1 MRSAFTARAII
12 LDMVL
17 LIGNY
22 PTDQQQSMQRFAIM
36 MLRGLTTAGIPA
48 ELIQPQPLLG
58 RIAFA
63 GPFVAKWLGYLDKL
77 VLFPRQLKRRVN
89 GAIDLVHIC
98 DHSNAMYCA
107 HIGERPTVVSCH
119 DLLAVRGALGEDTDC
134 PASATGK
141 YLQRWIVSGL
151 RKAGA
156 VACASPATLR
166 DAQRIVGQRN
176 GRPQL
181 LLIHHGINY
190 PYQRQTAERARALLA
205 QIEDLD
211 PARPFALHVGSNLRM
226 KNREGVL
233 RIFAL
238 TKNEWNGQMVFA
250 GQKLTPELRSLGKKL
265 GVLDLVVEVAAPE
278 NELLEAL
285 YSSALVLL
293 YPSRFEGF
301 GWPIIEAQA
310 CGCPVICSDREPMS
324 EVGGE
329 AALTA
334 DVEDEAAMARALLRL
349 TIPEERARWSEKSL
363 RNAERFR
370 AEDMIARY
378 IELYR
383 SLGAEV

>member
-1 MRSAFTARAII
+1 MARPTALI
-12 LDMVL
+12 LIMVL

-22 PTDQQQSMQRFAIM
+22 PGDRQQSMQRFAMM
-36 MLRGLTTAGIPA
+36 MLCGLTAAGVPV
-48 ELIQPQPLLG
+48 ELIQPQSFLG
-58 RIAFA
+58 RVTLA
-63 GPFVAKWLGYLDKL
+63 GPFVAKWLGYLDKFL
-77 VLFPRQLKRRVN
+77 FFPRRLKRKLT
-89 GAIDLVHIC
+89 AEIDLVHIC
-98 DHSNAMYCA
+98 DHSNAIYSA
-107 HIGERPTVVSCH
+107 HVGKCPAVVTCH
-119 DLLAVRGALGEDTDC
+119 DLLAVRGALGEETDC

-151 RKAGA
+151 RRATA
-156 VACASPATLR
+156 VACVSAATLR
-166 DAQRIVGQRN
+166 DAQHVVGQRE

-181 LLIHHGINY
+181 LLIHLGINY
-190 PYQRQTAERARALLA
+190 PYRRQAADRASSLLSR
-205 QIEDLD
+205 IESLD
-211 PARPFALHVGSNLRM
+211 ADRPFALHVGSNLRM

-238 TKNEWNGQMVFA
+238 TKNDWTGQLVFA
-250 GQKLTPELRSLGKKL
+250 GEKLTSELRSLGERL
-265 GVLDLVVEVAAPE
+265 GVLDRIVEVAGPD

-310 CGCPVICSDREPMS
+310 CGCPVICSNREPMS

-334 DVEDEAAMARALLRL
+334 EVDDEPAMARALLRL
-349 TIPEERARWSEKSL
+349 TDPAERARWSEKSL
-363 RNAERFR
+363 SNAERFR
-370 AEDMIARY
+370 AEEMIAHY

-383 SLGAEV
+383 SLGARV

>member
-1 MRSAFTARAII
+1 
-12 LDMVL
+12 MVL

-22 PTDQQQSMQRFAIM
+22 PADQQQSMQRFAM
-36 MLRGLTTAGIPA
+36 MTFRGLVAAGVPV
-48 ELIQPQPLLG
+48 ELIQPQPFLG

-63 GPFVAKWLGYLDKL
+63 GPFVAKWLGYLDKFL
-77 VLFPRQLKRRVN
+77 FFPRQLKRKLAAGV
-89 GAIDLVHIC
+89 DLVHIC

-107 HIGERPTVVSCH
+107 HVRKRPAVVTCH

-151 RKAGA
+151 RKATAG
-156 VACASPATLR
+156 ACASAATLR
-166 DAQRIVGQRN
+166 DAQRLVGQRD

-181 LLIHHGINY
+181 LLIYHGINY
-190 PYQRQTAERARALLA
+190 PYRRQAAERARALLA
-205 QIEDLD
+205 GIEGLD
-211 PARPFALHVGSNLRM
+211 INRPFALHVGSNLRM
-226 KNREGVL
+226 KNRAGVL

-238 TKNEWNGQMVFA
+238 TKDDWDGQMVFA
-250 GQKLTPELRSLGKKL
+250 GQKLTPELRSLGEQL
-265 GVLDLVVEVAAPE
+265 GVRDRVVELAGPD

-285 YSSALVLL
+285 YSSGLGLL

-310 CGCPVICSDREPMS
+310 CGCPVICSNREPMS
-324 EVGGE
+324 EVGGD

-334 DVEDEAAMARALLRL
+334 EVDDEPAMARALMQL
-349 TIPEERARWSEKSL
+349 TDPAERARWSEKSL
-363 RNAERFR
+363 RNAERFH
-370 AEDMIARY
+370 AEEMIARY

-383 SLGAEV
+383 SLGARV

>member
-1 MRSAFTARAII
+1 
-12 LDMVL
+12 MVL

-22 PTDQQQSMQRFAIM
+22 PADQQQSMQRFAMM
-36 MLRGLTTAGIPA
+36 MLRGLTAAGVPA
-48 ELIQPQPLLG
+48 ELIQPQPFLG
-58 RIAFA
+58 RIEFA
-63 GPFVAKWLGYLDKL
+63 GRFVAKWLGYLDKFL
-77 VLFPRQLKRRVN
+77 FFPRQLKRKLSA
-89 GAIDLVHIC
+89 GFDLVHIC
-98 DHSNAMYCA
+98 DHSNAMYAA
-107 HIGERPTVVSCH
+107 HAGGRPVVVTCH
-119 DLLAVRGALGEDTDC
+119 DLLAVRGALGEATDC
-134 PASATGK
+134 PASPTGK

-151 RKAGA
+151 RQAGA

-166 DAQRIVGQRN
+166 DAERVVGQRN

-181 LLIHHGINY
+181 LTLQLGLNY
-190 PYQRQTAERARALLA
+190 PYRQQPADLARAHLSQVA
-205 QIEDLD
+205 GLD
-211 PARPFALHVGSNLRM
+211 ADRPFALHVGSNSRM

-238 TKNEWNGQMVFA
+238 TKNDWPGQVVFA
-250 GQKLTPELRSLGKKL
+250 GQKLTPELRSLGKEL
-265 GVLDLVVEVAAPE
+265 GVLERVVEIDGPS

-334 DVEDEAAMARALLRL
+334 KVEDEAAMARAILRL
-349 TIPEERARWSEKSL
+349 TDPAERARWSEKSV
-363 RNAERFR
+363 RNAERFKT
-370 AEDMIARY
+370 EEMIARY

-383 SLGAEV
+383 TLGLQ

>member
-1 MRSAFTARAII
+1 MVRSIALTLA
-12 LDMVL
+12 MVL

-22 PTDQQQSMQRFAIM
+22 PADQQQSMQRFAM
-36 MLRGLTTAGIPA
+36 LMLRGLTAAGVPA
-48 ELIQPQPLLG
+48 ELIQPQPFLG
-58 RIAFA
+58 RITFA
-63 GPFVAKWLGYLDKL
+63 GPFIAKWLGYLDKFL
-77 VLFPRQLKRRVN
+77 FFPRRLKRRLANAV
-89 GAIDLVHIC
+89 DLVHIC

-107 HIGERPTVVSCH
+107 AVRDCPAVVSCH
-119 DLLAVRGALGEDTDC
+119 DLLAVRGALGEETDC

-151 RKAGA
+151 RKATA
-156 VACASPATLR
+156 VACASGATLR
-166 DAQRIVGQRN
+166 DAQRLVGQRN

-190 PYQRQTAERARALLA
+190 PYRQQAAERARALLSRVA
-205 QIEDLD
+205 GLD
-211 PARPFALHVGSNLRM
+211 MKRPFALHVGSNLRM
-226 KNREGVL
+226 KNRAGVL

-238 TKNEWNGQMVFA
+238 TKDNWDGQLVFA
-250 GQKLTPELRSLGKKL
+250 GQELTPELRSLGKEL
-265 GVLDLVVEVAAPE
+265 GVLERIVELAGPD

-285 YSSALVLL
+285 YSAATVLL

-310 CGCPVICSDREPMS
+310 CGCPVICSNREPMS
-324 EVGGE
+324 EIGGA

-334 DVEDEAAMARALLRL
+334 DGEDEPAMARALLQL
-349 TIPEERARWSEKSL
+349 TDPAERARWSEKSS

-370 AEDMIARY
+370 AEEMIARY

-383 SLGAEV
+383 SLGARV